1 MPLPGDRRLCLV
13 IMRQPPPAKKRK
25 RPLEE
30 VPSSLSLEVISLVR
44 RGGRVTK
51 KRVIEKRDFDP
62 RASPVIFPNDEI
74 LPTPS
79 SQARHAAPTPHSRAV
94 PSTPVGGT
102 SKEPLPDAT
111 SRSVSVSC
119 FLACF
124 VIAHS
129 PALRPKYKTGFRI
142 ALSSSMN
149 SFAWKPLS
157 QTYAAPRVGRTEN
170 IVACAAS
177 LGNFCARAVYF
188 HATRIPLS
196 TPFRY
201 VLRK

>member
-1 MPLPGDRRLCLV
+1 
-13 IMRQPPPAKKRK
+13 MRQPSLAKKRK

-30 VPSSLSLEVISLVR
+30 VPSSLSLEVVSLVR
-44 RGGRVTK
+44 RGGHVTK

-62 RASPVIFPNDEI
+62 RASPVIFPNDDI

-79 SQARHAAPTPHSRAV
+79 SQARPTAPTPRSRAV
-94 PSTPVGGT
+94 PSNPVVDT
-102 SKEPLPDAT
+102 SKEPSPDAI
-111 SRSVSVSC
+111 SRSVSVSP
-119 FLACF
+119 FPAFFITTHL
-124 VIAHS
+124 
-129 PALRPKYKTGFRI
+129 PALRPKYKNGFRI

-157 QTYAAPRVGRTEN
+157 QTYVVPRAGRLEN

-177 LGNFCARAVYF
+177 MGNCCARAVYF

-201 VLRK
+201 VLRN